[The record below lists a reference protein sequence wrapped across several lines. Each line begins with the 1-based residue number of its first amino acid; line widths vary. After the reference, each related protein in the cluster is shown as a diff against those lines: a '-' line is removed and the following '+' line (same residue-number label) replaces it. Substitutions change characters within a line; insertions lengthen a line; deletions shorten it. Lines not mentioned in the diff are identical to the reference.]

1 MGSLPPVVALTIA
14 GLVLT
19 IAIAVGLAV
28 AIVWLGVKLV
38 GCIVALLG
46 SAFAGSIVAILLLLL
61 ILAAL
66 ALLVWFI
73 FFVHRLPLSLL
84 GLGTLVHLP
93 AVPFRV
99 SELPGTALM
108 LATRRRQTEQAM
120 NGLSRRFTIGG
131 RTAEGYVF
139 MFGTPS
145 DPSFASLSL
154 DCAEQFAMAWTT
166 FADVE
171 RDALPLLPGLADTLR
186 RSECATRQFWPTI
199 ANHGLSFNLIVLEHV
214 TGPRADKLK
223 GELGAAWTDE
233 MQTLATAGN
242 LYAIDMRFFTA
253 APVTT
258 VDGSPRFTPATLTLL
273 RRESDA
279 SNASSPNNAILP
291 FWIRV
296 AGEAG
301 ADQQDYVSSDAA
313 WLYALQAAKA
323 SITVWGIWLGH
334 VYHWHIV
341 TAAMVMT
348 MFQTLPASHIMRQL
362 LGRQADYL
370 IGFDQFLLLDWS
382 IAPPTSIGTSKQFL
396 QLLDEFA
403 SGRNFFDDD
412 PKTTLAH
419 LGLRKE
425 DFTKTADWDQYP
437 VVRYCLN
444 IWEATQRYVAAVI
457 EANYASDEGVKADAA
472 LQAWITASGNLEQG
486 NVAGLPPM
494 DTKAALKAV
503 MTSLIFRITVHGASR
518 LNQAANPYLTFIA
531 NFPPCL
537 QRTDIPAPDTVLDE
551 KALFAYLPNTGSIGS
566 MVNFLF
572 TFAFSPPYVPFIPL
586 DGIDA
591 ELSFTGASAHAC
603 NDALIQ
609 YRRDL
614 ETFMTLWADV
624 TKVEG
629 PPAQIHQWPLN
640 IET

>member
-1 MGSLPPVVALTIA
+1 MGRPPPIVALIIA

-19 IAIAVGLAV
+19 IAIVIALVVAVVWLAV
-28 AIVWLGVKLV
+28 KLI
-38 GCIVALLG
+38 GCIIALLG
-46 SAFAGSIVAILLLLL
+46 SAFAGSIVAILLLVL
-61 ILAAL
+61 IVAAL

-73 FFVHRLPLSLL
+73 FFVHRLPLALI
-84 GLGTLVHLP
+84 GLGTLVNLP

-99 SELPGTALM
+99 AELPGTALM

-120 NGLSRRFTIGG
+120 NGLSVPYTIGG
-131 RTAEGYVF
+131 RTAEAYVY

-145 DPSFASLSL
+145 DPSFTSLSL
-154 DCAEQFAMAWTT
+154 DRAEQFAMAWTT

-171 RDALPLLPGLADTLR
+171 RDARPLLPGLADTLR
-186 RSECATRQFWPTI
+186 KPDDATQQFWPTI

-214 TGPRADKLK
+214 TGLRADKLK
-223 GELGAAWTDE
+223 VELGAAWTDE
-233 MQTLATAGN
+233 MQALAGAGN
-242 LYAIDMRFFTA
+242 LYAVDMRLFAT

-258 VDGSPRFTPATLTLL
+258 VNGSPRFTPATLTLL
-273 RRESDA
+273 RRQSD
-279 SNASSPNNAILP
+279 PNNAILP
-291 FWIRV
+291 FWIRAAGQDG
-296 AGEAG
+296 AGE
-301 ADQQDYVSSDAA
+301 QDYVPSDAA

-348 MFQTLPASHIMRQL
+348 MFQTLPARHIVRQL
-362 LGRQADYL
+362 LGRQSQDL

-382 IAPPTSIGTSKQFL
+382 ISPPTSVGTSAEFL
-396 QLLDEFA
+396 RLLDEFA
-403 SGRNFFDDD
+403 VARKFFDDD
-412 PKTTLAH
+412 PKTALMRR
-419 LGLRKE
+419 GLRRE
-425 DFTKTADWDQYP
+425 DFTRNADWDQYP
-437 VVRYCLN
+437 VVRYELAV
-444 IWEATQRYVAAVI
+444 WEATERYVGAVI

-472 LQAWITASGNLEQG
+472 LQAWIAASGDPAQG
-486 NVAGLPPM
+486 NVAGLPLM
-494 DTKAALKAV
+494 ETKAALKEV

-518 LNQAANPYLTFIA
+518 LNQAANPYFTFVA

-537 QRTDIPAPDTVLDE
+537 QRTDIPPPDTVLDE
-551 KALFAYLPNTGSIGS
+551 KALLAYLPNTGTIGS
-566 MVNFLF
+566 MADFLF

-586 DGIDA
+586 EGIDA

-614 ETFMTLWADV
+614 EAFMTLWAKDV
-624 TKVEG
+624 GVEP

>member
-1 MGSLPPVVALTIA
+1 MGRPPPIVAFIIA

-19 IAIAVGLAV
+19 VATVLALLIAI
-28 AIVWLGVKLV
+28 IWLGVKFI
-38 GCIVALLG
+38 GCIIGFLG
-46 SAFAGSIVAILLLLL
+46 SAFAGSIVAILLLVL

-66 ALLVWFI
+66 ALLIWFI
-73 FFVHRLPLSLL
+73 FFVHRLPLSLI
-84 GLGTLVHLP
+84 GLGTLVNLP

-108 LATRRRQTEQAM
+108 LATRRRQIEQAM
-120 NGLSRRFTIGG
+120 NGLSGRFIVGG
-131 RTAEGYVF
+131 RHAEGYVF

-145 DPSFASLSL
+145 DPSFTSLSL
-154 DCAEQFAMAWTT
+154 DLPEQFSMAWTT
-166 FADVE
+166 FDGVE
-171 RDALPLLPGLADTLR
+171 RDARPLLPGLADTLR
-186 RSECATRQFWPTI
+186 KPDHATQQFWPTI
-199 ANHGLSFNLIVLEHV
+199 ANHGLSFNLIVLTHV

-223 GELGAAWTDE
+223 AELGAAWTDE
-233 MQTLATAGN
+233 MQALQTAGN

-273 RRESDA
+273 RRENDA
-279 SNASSPNNAILP
+279 NKAILP

-301 ADQQDYVSSDAA
+301 ADQQDYVPSDAA
-313 WLYALQAAKA
+313 WLYALQAAKT

-348 MFQTLPASHIMRQL
+348 MFQTLPSRHIVRQL

-370 IGFDQFLLLDWS
+370 IGFDQFLLLEWGIS
-382 IAPPTSIGTSKQFL
+382 PPTSVGTSKQFL

-403 SGRNFFDDD
+403 MGRKFFDDD
-412 PKTTLAH
+412 PKTTLTR

-425 DFTKTADWDQYP
+425 DFTRQADWDQYP
-437 VVRYCLN
+437 VVRYELAL
-444 IWEATQRYVAAVI
+444 WEATERYVGAVI

-472 LQAWITASGNLEQG
+472 LQAWIAASGDPEQG
-486 NVAGLPPM
+486 NVAGLPLM
-494 DTKAALKAV
+494 ETKAALKEV

-518 LNQAANPYLTFIA
+518 LNQAANPYFTFVA

-537 QRTDIPAPDTVLDE
+537 QRTDIPPPDTVLGE
-551 KALFAYLPNTGSIGS
+551 KALLAYLPNTGTIGS
-566 MVNFLF
+566 MVGFLI
-572 TFAFSPPYVPFIPL
+572 TFAFSPPYLPFIPL

-591 ELSFTGASAHAC
+591 ELSFTGGSAHAC

-609 YRRDL
+609 YRHDL
-614 ETFMTLWADV
+614 ERFIALWAKDV
-624 TKVEG
+624 GVEP

>member
-1 MGSLPPVVALTIA
+1 MGRPPPIVAFIIA

-19 IAIAVGLAV
+19 V
-28 AIVWLGVKLV
+28 AILLGLLVAIIWLGVKLI
-38 GCIVALLG
+38 GCIIALLG
-46 SAFAGSIVAILLLLL
+46 STFAGSLLAILLLVL

-73 FFVHRLPLSLL
+73 FFVHRLPLSLI
-84 GLGTLVHLP
+84 GLGTLVNLP

-99 SELPGTALM
+99 SDLPGTALM
-108 LATRRRQTEQAM
+108 LATRRRQTEQAI
-120 NGLSRRFTIGG
+120 NGLTGRFTIGG
-131 RTAEGYVF
+131 RSAEAYVF

-145 DPSFASLSL
+145 DPSFTSLSL
-154 DCAEQFAMAWTT
+154 DRAEQFAMAWTT

-171 RDALPLLPGLADTLR
+171 RDARHLLPGLADTLR
-186 RSECATRQFWPTI
+186 KPDCATQQFWPTL

-223 GELGAAWTDE
+223 AALGASWTDE
-233 MQTLATAGN
+233 MQALQAAGN

-258 VDGSPRFTPATLTLL
+258 VDGSARFTPATLTLL
-273 RRESDA
+273 RRETGA
-279 SNASSPNNAILP
+279 SNAILP

-296 AGEAG
+296 AGQEG
-301 ADQQDYVSSDAA
+301 ADQQDYVASDAA

-323 SITVWGIWLGH
+323 SIAVWGIWLGH

-341 TAAMVMT
+341 TAALVMT
-348 MFQTLPASHIMRQL
+348 MFQTLPSRHIVRQL

-370 IGFDQFLLLDWS
+370 IGFDQFLLLEWGIS
-382 IAPPTSIGTSKQFL
+382 PPTSVGTSKQFL
-396 QLLDEFA
+396 QMLDEFA
-403 SGRNFFDDD
+403 TGRKFLDDD
-412 PKTTLAH
+412 PKTALTR

-425 DFTKTADWDQYP
+425 DFSKNADWDQYP
-437 VVRYCLN
+437 VVRYELAV
-444 IWEATQRYVAAVI
+444 WEATERYVGAVI
-457 EANYASDEGVKADAA
+457 EANYASDEGVKSDAA
-472 LQAWITASGNLEQG
+472 LQAWIAASGDPEQG
-486 NVAGLPPM
+486 NVAGLPLM
-494 DTKAALKAV
+494 ETKAALNDL
-503 MTSLIFRITVHGASR
+503 MTSLIFRVTVHGASR
-518 LNQAANPYLTFIA
+518 LNQAANPYFTFVA

-537 QRTDIPAPDTVLDE
+537 QRTDIPPPDTVLDE
-551 KALFAYLPNTGSIGS
+551 KALLAYLPNTGTIGS
-566 MVNFLF
+566 MVGFLF

-609 YRRDL
+609 YRGDL
-614 ETFMTLWADV
+614 ERFMTLWAKDAGV
-624 TKVEG
+624 DP

>member
-1 MGSLPPVVALTIA
+1 MGRLPPVVALTIA

-19 IAIAVGLAV
+19 IVLVVALLV
-28 AIVWLGVKLV
+28 AIVWLAVKLI
-38 GCIVALLG
+38 GCIIALLG
-46 SAFAGSIVAILLLLL
+46 SVFAGSIVATLLLVLV
-61 ILAAL
+61 LAAL

-73 FFVHRLPLSLL
+73 LFVHRLPLSLI
-84 GLGTLVHLP
+84 GLGRLVNLP
-93 AVPFRV
+93 AVPFRI
-99 SELPGTALM
+99 SDLPGTALM

-120 NGLSRRFTIGG
+120 NGLSVRYVIGG
-131 RTAEGYVF
+131 RGAEAYVF

-145 DPSFASLSL
+145 DPSFTSLSL
-154 DCAEQFAMAWTT
+154 DRAEQFAMAWTT

-171 RDALPLLPGLADTLR
+171 RDARPLLPGLADTLR
-186 RSECATRQFWPTI
+186 KPDHATQQFWPTI
-199 ANHGLSFNLIVLEHV
+199 ANHGLSFNMIILQHV
-214 TGPRADKLK
+214 TAARADTLRAD
-223 GELGAAWTDE
+223 LGAAWTDE
-233 MQTLATAGN
+233 MQALQAAGN
-242 LYAIDMRFFTA
+242 LYAIDMRLFAA

-258 VDGSPRFTPATLTLL
+258 VNGSPRFTPATLTLL
-273 RRESDA
+273 RRDNDA
-279 SNASSPNNAILP
+279 SNASNAILP

-301 ADQQDYVSSDAA
+301 VGEQDYVPSDAA
-313 WLYALQAAKA
+313 WLYALQAVKA
-323 SITVWGIWLGH
+323 SITMWGIWLGH

-348 MFQTLPASHIMRQL
+348 MVQTLPTSHTVRQL

-370 IGFDQFLLLDWS
+370 IGFDQFLLLDWGIS
-382 IAPPTSIGTSKQFL
+382 PPTSVGTSQQFL

-403 SGRNFFDDD
+403 TGRRFFDDD
-412 PKTTLAH
+412 PKTTLAQ

-425 DFTKTADWDQYP
+425 DFTRTADWDQYP
-437 VVRYCLN
+437 VVRYELA
-444 IWEATQRYVAAVI
+444 IWEATERYVAAVI

-472 LQAWITASGNLEQG
+472 LRAWIAASGDPEQG
-486 NVAGLPPM
+486 NVAGLPLM
-494 DTKAALKAV
+494 ETKAALKEV
-503 MTSLIFRITVHGASR
+503 MTSLIFRVTVHGASR
-518 LNQAANPYLTFIA
+518 LDQAANPYFTFVA

-537 QRTDIPAPDTVLDE
+537 QRTDIPPPDTVLDE
-551 KALFAYLPNTGSIGS
+551 KGLLAYLPNTGTIGS
-566 MVNFLF
+566 MAGFLF

-614 ETFMTLWADV
+614 EAFMTLWA
-624 TKVEG
+624 TETQVEP
-629 PPAQIHQWPLN
+629 PPAQVHQWPLN